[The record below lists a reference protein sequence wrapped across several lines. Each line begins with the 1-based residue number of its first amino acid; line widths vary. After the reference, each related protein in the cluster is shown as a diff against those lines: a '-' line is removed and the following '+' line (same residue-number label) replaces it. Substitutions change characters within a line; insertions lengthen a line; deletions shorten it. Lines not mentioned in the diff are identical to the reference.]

1 MYLVDAIVYGC
12 ILDVLL
18 GIRVLLKTVVQS
30 MAIYLSTDFKKF
42 PNKCTRRS
50 VVFSVKS
57 FETSIFVIKN

>member
-42 PNKCTRRS
+42 HNKCTRRS
-50 VVFSVKS
+50 AVFSVKS

>member
-18 GIRVLLKTVVQS
+18 GIRMLLNTVVQS
-30 MAIYLSTDFKKF
+30 MAIYISIDFEKF
-42 PNKCTRRS
+42 HNKYTRWS